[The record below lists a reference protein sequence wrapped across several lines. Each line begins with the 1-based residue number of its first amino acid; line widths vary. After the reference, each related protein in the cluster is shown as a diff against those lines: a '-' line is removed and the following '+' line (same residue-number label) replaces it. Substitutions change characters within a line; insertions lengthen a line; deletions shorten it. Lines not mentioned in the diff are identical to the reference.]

1 MSFNYKRISA
11 KLFSFFVKG
20 LLLLAP
26 VYITGYIIFN
36 LLDSLDQNFY
46 FYFRGTGLLLMV
58 AIIMIVGFLGAT
70 FISVPV
76 LKIFEDTL
84 AKLPLVRLIYFSL
97 KDLVEAFVGD
107 KKKFNQ
113 PVRIT
118 LNKENGI
125 QKIGFITQSDLNFV
139 NIESGSVMVYC
150 PHSYAFSG
158 EMFIVPISSVTH
170 LNMPTSDVM
179 KMIISGGVSLSQEKI
194 SGEKD

>member
-1 MSFNYKRISA
+1 MSSNFKRISA

-36 LLDSLDQNFY
+36 LLDSLDSQFY
-46 FYFRGTGLLLMV
+46 FQFRGTGLIVLIG
-58 AIIMIVGFLGAT
+58 IIMIVGFLGST

-76 LKIFEDTL
+76 VQIFED
-84 AKLPLVRLIYFSL
+84 AIVKLPLIGIIYSSL
-97 KDLVEAFVGD
+97 KDLVGAFVGD

-113 PVRIT
+113 PVRFV

-125 QKIGFITQSDLNFV
+125 QKIGFITQQDLQF
-139 NIESGSVMVYC
+139 IEINDSVMVYC

-158 EMFIVPISSVTH
+158 ELFIVPTASVTL
-170 LNMPTSDVM
+170 LNLPASDVM
-179 KMIISGGVSLSQEKI
+179 KMIVSGGVSLSQDSKN
-194 SGEKD
+194 

>member
-36 LLDSLDQNFY
+36 LLDSIDQHFY
-46 FYFRGTGLLLMV
+46 FYFRGTGLVLMV
-58 AIIMIVGFLGAT
+58 AIIMTVGFLGAT

-76 LKIFEDTL
+76 LKIFEETL
-84 AKLPLVRLIYFSL
+84 ARLPLVRLIYFSL

-113 PVRIT
+113 PVKII

-125 QKIGFITQSDLNFV
+125 QKIGFITQTDLNF
-139 NIESGSVMVYC
+139 IDIAEGSVMVYC

-158 EMFIVPISSVTH
+158 EMFIVPVGSVT
-170 LNMPTSDVM
+170 LLDIPTSDVM
-179 KMIISGGVSLSQEKI
+179 KMIISGGVSLSQEKQM
-194 SGEKD
+194 SEKE

>member
-26 VYITGYIIFN
+26 VYVTGYIIFN
-36 LLDSLDQNFY
+36 LLDSLDSQFFVQY
-46 FYFRGTGLLLMV
+46 RGTGLVVLIG
-58 AIIMIVGFLGAT
+58 IIMIVGFLGST

-76 LKIFEDTL
+76 VQIFEE
-84 AKLPLVRLIYFSL
+84 AISRIPLVGIIYSSL
-97 KDLVEAFVGD
+97 KDLVGAFVGD

-113 PVRIT
+113 PVRFI

-125 QKIGFITQSDLNFV
+125 QKIGFITQPDLAF
-139 NIESGSVMVYC
+139 IEIKDSVMVYC

-158 EMFIVPISSVTH
+158 ELFIVPSSSISI
-170 LNMPTSDVM
+170 LNLPASDVM
-179 KMIISGGVSLSQEKI
+179 KMIISGGVSLSQEKVV
-194 SGEKD
+194 GD

>member
-1 MSFNYKRISA
+1 MSFNFKRISA

-36 LLDSLDQNFY
+36 LLDSLDQHFY
-46 FYFRGTGLLLMV
+46 FYFRGTGLVLMV
-58 AIIMIVGFLGAT
+58 AIIMTVGFLGST

-76 LKIFEDTL
+76 VRIFEDAL
-84 AKLPLVRLIYFSL
+84 SRLPLIRLIYFSL

-113 PVRIT
+113 PVRIV

-125 QKIGFITQSDLNFV
+125 QKIGFITQTDLNFIE
-139 NIESGSVMVYC
+139 IESGSVMVYC

-158 EMFIVPISSVTH
+158 EMFIVPADSVIL
-170 LNMPTSDVM
+170 LNLPTSDVM
-179 KMIISGGVSLSQEKI
+179 KMIISGGVSLSQEKVV
-194 SGEKD
+194 GDKD